1 VDARSVFPPRAR
13 GTILDDHVPF
23 NKAGV
28 PAIDVI
34 DLDFPCWHKRCD
46 RLKAVS
52 PKSLD
57 RVGETVY
64 ELLRGL

>member
-1 VDARSVFPPRAR
+1 
-13 GTILDDHVPF
+13 
-23 NKAGV
+23 
-28 PAIDVI
+28 VI

-52 PKSLD
+52 PRSLD